1 MDQVRLHRWKKADRI
16 FDNLTLFVGVLMIL
30 YVGTAV
36 FGLVSSSARHYSSFV
51 LFVMIISCFA
61 SFKVFIGE
69 RLGKKFGE
77 EGYEEAGS
85 AILILGEEGSAQK
98 ASAVADKVPVIVWI
112 RGALSLIGSV
122 LAIAGAAFIRI
133 NADRLERTSP
143 FFDSF
148 DMAMGGVFTVGVLLL
163 TLIHWGPTLTTI
175 VALAIVYFFYGHT
188 IEHPL
193 FTHPAYEPAFVM
205 NYIGL
210 GVTQGFFLFAQTAS
224 DDIFFLV
231 IYATTLFGLGMM
243 PMIVEA
249 GRLAGGRI
257 KGGAAA
263 PAIIGSGAVAAV
275 MGTAVSNVVLCGRF
289 TIPLMIRGGY
299 SRAMA
304 GAIEATASTAGQIM
318 PPVLGLAAFLI
329 AGFLGIAYI
338 EVVKAAVLPGIL
350 YMTGVTIGVV
360 VYARRYDLPRL
371 HEPANLRIVWRLIPA
386 FVISF
391 VTVIVLL
398 VNYYSPSVAG
408 MAGIVAALV
417 LSVFQGPYRPKLNDM
432 RTALQEGL
440 LLVSLLSLLLIAIG
454 PLGQAFQTT
463 NLSGKLGIW
472 LISVLPDS
480 QIILLIGAA
489 VLSIVLGIGLP
500 TPVAYLIAALAVVPF
515 MIQIGIAPL
524 QAHYFAFYFAVYA
537 TLSPPVAESVLAA
550 AKISGSGF
558 WETGMHSMKLAA
570 TTFIIP
576 FAFVFNPEIM
586 AFPNISWKMI
596 WAVAEVLIVQST
608 SSIYLYGYFRREL
621 TTIERY
627 GFALAVLLGYTAIM
641 RPEVVYTYLAYG
653 LTIGLMAWVWMR
665 PAQTVAR
672 AAPP

>member
-1 MDQVRLHRWKKADRI
+1 MDQVTLQRWKKADRI
-16 FDNLTLFVGVLMIL
+16 LDNLTLFVGMLMIL
-30 YVGTAV
+30 YVGIAV
-36 FGLVSSSARHYSSFV
+36 FGLVSSSARHYSTFV
-51 LFVMIISCFA
+51 LFVMIISCLA

-77 EGYEEAGS
+77 EGYEEAG
-85 AILILGEEGSAQK
+85 AAVLIFGEEAAQR
-98 ASAVADKVPVIVWI
+98 ASAVANKVPLIVWI

-122 LAIAGAAFIRI
+122 LAIAGAAFIRM

-175 VALAIVYFFYGHT
+175 VVLAIVYFFYGHY
-188 IEHPL
+188 IDNPL
-193 FTHPAYEPAFVM
+193 FSHPAYEPAFVM

-350 YMTGVTIGVV
+350 YMTGVAIGVV

-371 HEPANLRIVWRLIPA
+371 HEPANLKLVWRLIPA
-386 FVISF
+386 FAISF

-398 VNYYSPSVAG
+398 VNYFSPSVAG
-408 MAGIVAALV
+408 MAGIVVALV
-417 LSVFQGPYRPKLNDM
+417 LSVFQGPYRPKLKDM
-432 RTALQEGL
+432 RTALHEGL
-440 LLVSLLSLLLIAIG
+440 LLVSLLSLSVDCDRAVG
-454 PLGQAFQTT
+454 PGISDDEPFGQA
-463 NLSGKLGIW
+463 W
-472 LISVLPDS
+472 R
-480 QIILLIGAA
+480 
-489 VLSIVLGIGLP
+489 
-500 TPVAYLIAALAVVPF
+500 LAD
-515 MIQIGIAPL
+515 Q
-524 QAHYFAFYFAVYA
+524 H
-537 TLSPPVAESVLAA
+537 LA
-550 AKISGSGF
+550 
-558 WETGMHSMKLAA
+558 
-570 TTFIIP
+570 
-576 FAFVFNPEIM
+576 
-586 AFPNISWKMI
+586 
-596 WAVAEVLIVQST
+596 
-608 SSIYLYGYFRREL
+608 
-621 TTIERY
+621 
-627 GFALAVLLGYTAIM
+627 
-641 RPEVVYTYLAYG
+641 
-653 LTIGLMAWVWMR
+653 
-665 PAQTVAR
+665 
-672 AAPP
+672 

>member
-1 MDQVRLHRWKKADRI
+1 MDQVTLQRWKRADRVL
-16 FDNLTLFVGVLMIL
+16 DNLTLFVGMLMIL
-30 YVGTAV
+30 YVGIAV
-36 FGLVSSSARHYSSFV
+36 FGLVSSSARHYSTFV
-51 LFVMIISCFA
+51 LFVMIISCLA

-77 EGYEEAGS
+77 EGYEEAG
-85 AILILGEEGSAQK
+85 AAVLMFGEEAAQR
-98 ASAVADKVPVIVWI
+98 ASAVANKVPVIVWI

-122 LAIAGAAFIRI
+122 LAIAGAAFIRM

-175 VALAIVYFFYGHT
+175 VALAIVYFFYGHY
-188 IEHPL
+188 IDNPL
-193 FTHPAYEPAFVM
+193 FSHPAYEPAFVM

-350 YMTGVTIGVV
+350 YMTGVAIGVV

-371 HEPANLRIVWRLIPA
+371 HEPANLKLVWRLIPA
-386 FVISF
+386 FAISF

-398 VNYYSPSVAG
+398 VNYFSPSVAG
-408 MAGIVAALV
+408 MAGIVVALV
-417 LSVFQGPYRPKLNDM
+417 LSVFQGPLPSEAEGYENSVARGVAAGFLAVSVVDCDRAARPGISDD
-432 RTALQEGL
+432 E
-440 LLVSLLSLLLIAIG
+440 
-454 PLGQAFQTT
+454 PFGQAWRLADQH
-463 NLSGKLGIW
+463 LAGQSDHPSDRCGG
-472 LISVLPDS
+472 SVHRSRHRAAHAGGLPDCS
-480 QIILLIGAA
+480 TGGGPVHDSDWHRPAAGALLRILFCGVRHA
-489 VLSIVLGIGLP
+489 VSAGCRVGTRGGKDIGLRF
-500 TPVAYLIAALAVVPF
+500 LGNRDALNEAGSHHFHHSVCF
-515 MIQIGIAPL
+515 CIQ
-524 QAHYFAFYFAVYA
+524 
-537 TLSPPVAESVLAA
+537 S
-550 AKISGSGF
+550 
-558 WETGMHSMKLAA
+558 
-570 TTFIIP
+570 
-576 FAFVFNPEIM
+576 
-586 AFPNISWKMI
+586 
-596 WAVAEVLIVQST
+596 
-608 SSIYLYGYFRREL
+608 
-621 TTIERY
+621 
-627 GFALAVLLGYTAIM
+627 
-641 RPEVVYTYLAYG
+641 
-653 LTIGLMAWVWMR
+653 
-665 PAQTVAR
+665 
-672 AAPP
+672 